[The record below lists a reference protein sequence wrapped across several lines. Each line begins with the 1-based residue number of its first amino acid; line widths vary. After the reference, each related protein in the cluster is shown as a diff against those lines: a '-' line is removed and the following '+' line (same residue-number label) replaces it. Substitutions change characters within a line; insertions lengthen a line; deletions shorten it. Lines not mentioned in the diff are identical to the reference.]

1 MKMNIKKLIR
11 LLSTTAFLFVFVF
24 ITPASALKTGSCGP
38 NTVYTYD
45 NGMLTISGDGGMKDY
60 GRAED
65 TPWYKYRDEVT
76 AIIVTDGVTGVGN
89 LAFYDMKN
97 LYSAT
102 FPNSLKAIGN
112 YAFSNCERLTAVSL
126 PSELRSIGQRAFE
139 RCISITS
146 IKIPS
151 KVKSIGSGAF
161 YRCTSLSTIT
171 LPKSV
176 ESIGDSVFA
185 YCTGLLTAEIKC
197 DIDTIPLWMF
207 YGCDNL
213 TELNFA
219 SAIKEVGEN
228 ALTGC
233 DSLDKLTYNNK
244 EQDVSK
250 YTNNSSRTGTEVIP
264 QPTVAPEQTTSPS
277 ATTAPVR
284 TPTPTVKP
292 SPTPASEKKVTATDN
307 AVVTVTTPQ
316 AKDEAPVVDVVIE
329 NDKGVSEAVQTLD
342 KTQTEYK
349 DAQTDMVV
357 NIQLKDSNIL
367 SKSILKEFAGQNV
380 TLNVTTKQ
388 DHLWIFDCSK
398 ISDKKLKDLDLS
410 VTVAEK
416 LTFTDKEK
424 NAIGSAR
431 SYSVTFRENFQHPA
445 EVRVYLGLGYARRYA
460 SLFIFDEV
468 VSKNLRSVL
477 VDNAGRASF
486 AFSADSVKEGY
497 VIGMDI
503 ENKNIQRQAYIP
515 QNMQGEYTGLVDE
528 YGTRYV
534 VTGRSSSTGL
544 ELAEFTRYVVV
555 GFIAIVVVIGSIV
568 YVISKS
574 RRIKQQY
581 RNYDN

>member
-1 MKMNIKKLIR
+1 MKTNIKKLIR
-11 LLSTTAFLFVFVF
+11 LLSTTAFLLVFVFV
-24 ITPASALKTGSCGP
+24 TPASALKTGSCGP

-76 AIIVTDGVTGVGN
+76 AIIVTEGVTGVGN

-102 FPNSLKAIGN
+102 FPDSLKAIGN

-139 RCISITS
+139 RCISLTS

-151 KVKSIGSGAF
+151 KVKSVGSGAF
-161 YRCTSLSTIT
+161 YRCTGLSTIT

-176 ESIGDSVFA
+176 ENIGDSVFA

-197 DIDTIPLWMF
+197 NIDTIPLWMF

-213 TELNFA
+213 TELSFD

-233 DSLDKLTYNNK
+233 ESLDKLTYNNK
-244 EQDVSK
+244 EQDASK
-250 YTNNSSRTGTEVIP
+250 YTGESTQSGTEVIP
-264 QPTVAPEQTTSPS
+264 QPTVAPEQTPT
-277 ATTAPVR
+277 ATTAPVPTV
-284 TPTPTVKP
+284 TPTPT
-292 SPTPASEKKVTATDN
+292 PTPASEKKVTTTDN
-307 AVVTVTTPQ
+307 AVVTVTKPQ
-316 AKDEAPVVDVVIE
+316 AKEESPVVDAIIE
-329 NDKGVSEAVQTLD
+329 NDKGVNEVVQTFD
-342 KTQTEYK
+342 KIQSEHK
-349 DAQTDMVV
+349 DVQGDMVV

-367 SKSILKEFAGQNV
+367 SKSILKEFAGTAV

-388 DHLWIFDCSK
+388 NHLWIFDCSK
-398 ISDKKLKDLDLS
+398 IADKKLKDLDLS

-431 SYSVTFRENFQHPA
+431 SYSITFRENFQHPA

-534 VTGRSSSTGL
+534 VTGRSSSTGM

-581 RNYDN
+581 RNYED